1 MTDTRTEESA
11 GWEGGF
17 GDGFGKAHRQ
27 QRLLARLCS
36 EVGRAEV
43 GRAEVGRAEVS
54 PVEVGPAEV
63 GRANAF
69 A

>member
-43 GRAEVGRAEVS
+43 GRAEVS